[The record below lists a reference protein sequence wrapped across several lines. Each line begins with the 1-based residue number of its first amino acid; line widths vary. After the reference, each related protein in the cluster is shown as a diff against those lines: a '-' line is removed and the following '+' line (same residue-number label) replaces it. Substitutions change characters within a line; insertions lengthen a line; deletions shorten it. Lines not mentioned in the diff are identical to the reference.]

1 MDPKKENQSEKKK
14 KVRDK
19 LIEFVKYSN
28 IGFALAGAGLIG
40 YLAGSFLDS
49 YFSTEKPI
57 WTASLIAFF
66 VLIYV
71 LKVVIEL
78 VRS

>member
-1 MDPKKENQSEKKK
+1 
-14 KVRDK
+14 
-19 LIEFVKYSN
+19 LTEFVKYSN
-28 IGFALAGAGLIG
+28 IGFALAGAGLLG

-66 VLIYV
+66 ILVYV
-71 LKVVIEL
+71 AKVVIEL